1 MLTGAVNLL
10 KVRHG
15 RLCPVSRL
23 RLSWSLH
30 CSPAQNSRSMRAS
43 LRISNSD
50 VSINLK
56 RSRAVDKM
64 SSSEGLRAISV
75 SVVHHVAEGV
85 FLGLRLGNLGAG
97 LRAVLRAIAT
107 AWAGFLP
114 AFISVRMFCETAAFD
129 LPLIS

>member
-56 RSRAVDKM
+56 RSRAVDRM

-75 SVVHHVAEGV
+75 CVVHHVAEGV

-97 LRAVLRAIAT
+97 LSRGIECDGHGLGRFFPCFYFCAYVLRNRS
-107 AWAGFLP
+107 F
-114 AFISVRMFCETAAFD
+114 
-129 LPLIS
+129 